1 MYQSW
6 REEDLEAAMTSS
18 SGYPRDFFGTDALW
32 DTESFGI
39 KRATKGPA
47 PKKPRTEFHPVTKNA
62 LKTITRQKMY
72 QNWREKDSEALMTSS
87 SRYPP
92 DFEVSPTR
100 NSVSPYAPIIHQY
113 STYEHQYLSQND
125 SWTAFSSATNYNSD
139 VPNFKQNPAPY

>member
-1 MYQSW
+1 MDFYAIQYQEIVDKRINW
-6 REEDLEAAMTSS
+6 HVPEKKQTAGKR
-18 SGYPRDFFGTDALW
+18 
-32 DTESFGI
+32 